1 MSADNGRAWHSM
13 SKMGWREVLK
23 LGWSP
28 FVWSGWACG
37 SRMWTVIINIIIITI
52 IDIFCKWLWHAK
64 KVKAAWS
71 WLVWWQ
77 GIGAKEALW
86 QHDENCEYHCH
97 NFLTIILTMINTIII
112 FCKRLK
118 GESSRSVW
126 KPRRVC
132 GSKIWTHQ
140 PLRAQPRS
148 RQGRSASDNGMGVAS
163 SSSTSELSSSRW
175 DFSKFSVISP
185 DGNMLWTYGVGIWH
199 CYVPTIKISLSIWW

>member
-1 MSADNGRAWHSM
+1 MGR
-13 SKMGWREVLK
+13 GGVLF
-23 LGWSP
+23 GWSRL
-28 FVWSGWACG
+28 VWSGWACG
-37 SRMWTVIINIIIITI
+37 GRIWTVIINIILITI

-71 WLVWWQ
+71 WLVRWQ
-77 GIGAKEALW
+77 GVEAKEALW
-86 QHDENCEYHCH
+86 QHDENCDYHCH
-97 NFLTIILTMINTIII
+97 NFLTITLTTINNNII

-148 RQGRSASDNGMGVAS
+148 RQWRSASDNGMGGG
-163 SSSTSELSSSRW
+163 
-175 DFSKFSVISP
+175 VIIII
-185 DGNMLWTYGVGIWH
+185 GLIVITAINVRIII
-199 CYVPTIKISLSIWW
+199 IKMGF